1 MKERDQALPASLLQD
16 ANNFIPPALFTRA
29 AQLTFAWTSNPRLRP
44 TWNLVVSNVPG
55 PQIPLYCAGAL
66 LEAIY
71 PVSVIMDGLGLNIT
85 VMSYN
90 GSLDIGIVAD
100 RDAMPDVGAMTRL
113 ARRRARGARGHRVSS
128 DRQRAPGGPIPR
140 GGAHA
145 HRSRPVLRNPRR
157 PQGQRL
163 S

>member
-16 ANNFIPPALFTRA
+16 ANNFIPPALFSRA

-90 GSLDIGIVAD
+90 GSVDVGIVAD
-100 RDAMPDVGAMTRL
+100 RDVMPDVGSMTGWL
-113 ARRRARGARGHRVSS
+113 ADELDALEIPEFPDRPARSPVRPRRRRARTTAKAR
-128 DRQRAPGGPIPR
+128 QA
-140 GGAHA
+140 
-145 HRSRPVLRNPRR
+145 
-157 PQGQRL
+157 
-163 S
+163 

>member
-29 AQLTFAWTSNPRLRP
+29 ARLTFAWTSNPRLRP

-100 RDAMPDVGAMTRL
+100 RDAMADVGSMNRWL
-113 ARRRARGARGHRVSS
+113 ADELEALGEPAFPERPPHSPVRPRRGRARAAAKARP
-128 DRQRAPGGPIPR
+128 A
-140 GGAHA
+140 
-145 HRSRPVLRNPRR
+145 
-157 PQGQRL
+157 
-163 S
+163 